1 MPVIVV
7 AATKGG
13 VGKTTLAAALAVE
26 ASRKNQRAAIVDLDP
41 QQSLARWHELRV
53 NETGEAEHPALIP
66 VGKYPDEALASAE
79 SGAWDW
85 IIVDCPPGSVRRTDQ
100 GVAVADLVVIPS
112 RPSPL
117 DVEAIDVMVELCEG
131 RPFVFVLN
139 ATAPRSAMTA
149 GARQYLAAK
158 GDVLD
163 IEISNRQT
171 YASAMILGG
180 TAAEKDGPA
189 RAEIAALWEAIVK
202 RVRSL
207 GKKKVASKGRL
218 AT

>member
-1 MPVIVV
+1 MPMLVL

-26 ASRKNQRAAIVDLDP
+26 ASRKSQRVAIVDLDP
-41 QQSLARWHELRV
+41 QQSLARWHELRT
-53 NETGEAEHPALIP
+53 NETGDAERPALIP
-66 VGKYPDEALASAE
+66 VGKYPDEALADAAAGE
-79 SGAWDW
+79 WDW
-85 IIVDCPPGSVRRTDQ
+85 VIVDCPPGSVRRTDQ
-100 GVAVADLVVIPS
+100 GVASADLVLIPS

-117 DVEAIDVMVELCEG
+117 DVEAIDVMVELCED
-131 RPFVFVLN
+131 RPFLFVLN

-149 GARQYLAAK
+149 GARQYLASK

-163 IEISNRQT
+163 VEITNRQS

-180 TAAEKDGPA
+180 TASEKDGPA

-202 RVRSL
+202 RVRL
-207 GKKKVASKGRL
+207 LTKKKLAPKRRL
-218 AT
+218 AP